1 MLMSHKILYSNHK
14 ADFYQDTASLDC
26 QEYGKINPTGTMIR
40 IVYQVYISIYVTI
53 GLYTMG

>member
-14 ADFYQDTASLDC
+14 ADFYQDTASLDF